1 MAQLNLKMRGTQYFV
16 TRTIYLICGRGC
28 GAVSGPQRGAP
39 AWSRCPNRFP
49 TPTGEQLAAL
59 LSLLGAQSRG
69 ALAQIGKEKVHD
81 CFLVNGDIGCC
92 HGSAQTF
99 IPRRGLGAPA
109 QAEPVPGRKTI
120 NCVDAVSLAGV
131 YLAVSP
137 RLRSARPA

>member
-1 MAQLNLKMRGTQYFV
+1 
-16 TRTIYLICGRGC
+16 
-28 GAVSGPQRGAP
+28 
-39 AWSRCPNRFP
+39 
-49 TPTGEQLAAL
+49 

-120 NCVDAVSLAGV
+120 NCVDAVILAGV